1 MKNKIFGTFLS
12 LVFLISI
19 SNFNSAQASVANSGL
34 DYLVK
39 AGGQTYPLGGLITGQ
54 AGYGVKLWEG
64 VPPENSGAATDNSG
78 AATDNVPQWKYG
90 YLRPTIELQTA
101 GTVNRAAAGL
111 EIFPIS
117 ILGISGGYGL
127 SQRALSYVQDFDC
140 SQVMCNE
147 TLSYTY
153 LQANLMG
160 GYQDVIFSVMGR
172 YEKFT
177 ASESLKPFYE
187 EMSYLIAQPDHDD
200 LRTLDV
206 FAGYKL
212 SDRWTT
218 GVRGIYQEFV
228 LSQNNSSSMFAVGR
242 YTEGFW
248 QGTLGLGQFKS
259 SHQDSRFSAILSV
272 SYIGIKGIGLFD

>member
-1 MKNKIFGTFLS
+1 MKNKIFGTFLP

-19 SNFNSAQASVANSGL
+19 SNFNSAQAAVTNSGL

-54 AGYGVKLWEG
+54 AGYGIKLWEG
-64 VPPENSGAATDNSG
+64 APPDEG
-78 AATDNVPQWKYG
+78 PQWKYG

-101 GTVNRAAAGL
+101 GTVNRASAGL

-140 SQVMCNE
+140 AQVMCNE
-147 TLSYTY
+147 TLSYSY

-160 GYQDVIFSVMGR
+160 GYQDYIFSVMGR

-177 ASESLKPFYE
+177 ASESIKPFYE

-218 GVRGIYQEFV
+218 GVRGIYQEFIFT
-228 LSQNNSSSMFAVGR
+228 QNNSSSMFAVGR

-272 SYIGIKGIGLFD
+272 SYNGIKGIGLFD